1 MQVPTSSVQL
11 SEGSGRCAVLV
22 ISGDVGRDLIPAIRA
37 ALDELIAEGRVR
49 IVLDVQNITFMDSAG
64 LGVLVYG
71 MRNSEA
77 EQGGLRLAGAGMQVR
92 RLLNLSGLDE
102 VISVFPDV
110 DAALASWVL

>member
-1 MQVPTSSVQL
+1 MLVPTSSVQV
-11 SEGSGRCAVLV
+11 SEGSGRCAVLT
-22 ISGDVGRDLIPAIRA
+22 ISGDVGRDLVPVIRA
-37 ALDELIAEGRVR
+37 ALDELIAEGRVQ

-71 MRNSEA
+71 VRNSEV
-77 EQGGLRLAGAGMQVR
+77 EKGGLRLAGAGTQVR

-110 DAALASWVL
+110 DAALASWAS